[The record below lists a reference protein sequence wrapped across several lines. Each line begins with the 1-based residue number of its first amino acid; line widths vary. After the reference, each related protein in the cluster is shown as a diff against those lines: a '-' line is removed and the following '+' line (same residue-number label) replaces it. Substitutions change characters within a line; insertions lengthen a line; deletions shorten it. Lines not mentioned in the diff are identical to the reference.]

1 LQRVSRM
8 SYRIYLDILK
18 KKEYDNLVTKR
29 IAQKI
34 AEEDDNLLCN
44 LRGLEIHDETQID
57 QFEKMPGYEDTEY
70 PPYIL
75 QKSDL
80 QIILDHYKVFLHK
93 EYNRMEDVL
102 DKMKTKDNFN
112 PREMSSIAIHFVYL
126 KGYFERLIFQ
136 KKNVDDCGMFLLDY
150 FKLVNMF
157 ENMKDDEIGII
168 THG

>member
-1 LQRVSRM
+1 
-8 SYRIYLDILK
+8 
-18 KKEYDNLVTKR
+18 
-29 IAQKI
+29 
-34 AEEDDNLLCN
+34 
-44 LRGLEIHDETQID
+44 
-57 QFEKMPGYEDTEY
+57 
-70 PPYIL
+70 
-75 QKSDL
+75 
-80 QIILDHYKVFLHK
+80 
-93 EYNRMEDVL
+93 MEDVL

-168 THG
+168 THGW